1 MQNAYLIAGMRLPV
15 LLRLALRHGVSPRHL
30 GRLLFLTQ
38 AGAWSGMLATWEALR
53 RGDEVRRAPLPAD
66 PVFIVNHWRTG
77 STFLHQCLSC
87 DPRFTIPT
95 LLQCCY
101 PTSFVTARR
110 FAEPL
115 MAALVPKHRPMDN
128 VKLGPS
134 EPQEDED
141 AVFRM
146 TGLSPLERLIFPHG
160 SDYFLH
166 GEVDFVPRRDADLR
180 RWERAFVYFIK
191 KLAVHGNGGGRVVLK
206 NPFNA
211 MRVPLLARLF
221 PGAVFI
227 HTYRDP
233 RAVIPSTLRLWSIVG
248 SQNALRADCAPPPL
262 EQVVQV
268 FDRVLTQVRADL
280 AALPRQRWME
290 IRFEDLEQRPVD
302 TLRCVYSLLGMAFDG
317 PTQDRLAAF
326 LASVKD
332 YRKNRHELSAE
343 HKAYIERRLQHHMQ
357 RDGYLCNSSWSTP
370 AGPSLSTRRSSTCPR
385 TARSSWRP
393 RSRPGST

>member
-15 LLRLALRHGVSPRHL
+15 LLRLCLRNGVSPRHL
-30 GRLLFLTQ
+30 GRLVFLAQ
-38 AGAWSGMLATWEALR
+38 AGAWSGLLSVYESLRWGSTLRHAATP
-53 RGDEVRRAPLPAD
+53 DN
-66 PVFIVNHWRTG
+66 PVFIVGHWRTG

-146 TGLSPLERLIFPHG
+146 TGLSPLEGLIFPHG
-160 SDYFLH
+160 SAYFLAN
-166 GEVDFVPRRDADLR
+166 DAPFLPAKPSDLV
-180 RWERAFVYFIK
+180 RWERAFVYFVK
-191 KLAVHGNGGGRVVLK
+191 KLALHGSANARVVLK

-211 MRVPLLARLF
+211 MRVALLARLF
-221 PGAVFI
+221 PKAVFVHI
-227 HTYRDP
+227 SRDP
-233 RAVIPSTLRLWSIVG
+233 RNVIPSTVRLWSIVG
-248 SQNALRADCAPPPL
+248 SQNTLRSNFAPPRL
-262 EQVVQV
+262 EQVVDV

-280 AALPRQRWME
+280 AALPRNRWME
-290 IRFEDLEQRPVD
+290 IRFEDLERQPQE
-302 TLRCVYSLLGMAFDG
+302 TLRMVYGLLGMTFDD
-317 PTQDRLAAF
+317 QYAARLTAF
-326 LASVKD
+326 LSSVKD
-332 YRKNRHELSAE
+332 YRKNKHELSAE
-343 HKAYIERRLQHHMQ
+343 HKAYIERTLQHHMQ
-357 RDGYLCNSSWSTP
+357 RDGYL
-370 AGPSLSTRRSSTCPR
+370 
-385 TARSSWRP
+385 
-393 RSRPGST
+393 